1 MKNKI
6 ILLLVLLIPSLG
18 FAKSVRISFN
28 NISKTTLTITFLDAY
43 TQGLT
48 KEGKGHLNEFYLKK
62 HNGKFLYT
70 ENEDAFTSI
79 ATRMGLM
86 FTNKE
91 MTNVDSA
98 FDTTWIRNFKKQREI
113 TYGKIVTTI
122 ETLFVF
128 RGYTVNFIDRIG
140 GSSNMTNYYISKP

>member
-6 ILLLVLLIPSLG
+6 ILLLVLLIPSLCFG
-18 FAKSVRISFN
+18 KSVRISFN

-98 FDTTWIRNFKKQREI
+98 FDTTWIRNFK
-113 TYGKIVTTI
+113 
-122 ETLFVF
+122 
-128 RGYTVNFIDRIG
+128 
-140 GSSNMTNYYISKP
+140 